1 MNVSSIRNLAAEV
14 SAPSEQGAAR
24 LLRDEQRNLVQAVEA
39 VNASG
44 MLGQDNELT
53 FVQDRTLR
61 RAVAQIVNK
70 QTGEVVDQ
78 IPAEYVLRMAEE
90 LNRG

>member
-1 MNVSSIRNLAAEV
+1 
-14 SAPSEQGAAR
+14 
-24 LLRDEQRNLVQAVEA
+24 
-39 VNASG
+39 

-78 IPAEYVLRMAEE
+78 IPAEYVVQHIM
-90 LNRG
+90 